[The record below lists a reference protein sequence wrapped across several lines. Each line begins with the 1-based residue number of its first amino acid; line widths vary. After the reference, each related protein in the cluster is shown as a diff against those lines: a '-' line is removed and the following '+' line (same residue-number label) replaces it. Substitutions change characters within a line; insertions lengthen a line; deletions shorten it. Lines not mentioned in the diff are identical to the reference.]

1 MRHFATYVWIDNQV
15 KEVEFTQH
23 KSRQMY
29 ISNAFDYNG
38 HEINLV
44 MSYDTYIGFIVDS
57 RTLITWGYSE
67 YSCTTSK
74 QITQL
79 LYDYD
84 LRMNRV
90 KKFTYNDI
98 EMLKYYLE
106 WLA

>member
-1 MRHFATYVWIDNQV
+1 MKHFATYVWLNNEV
-15 KEVEFTQH
+15 KQVEFTQH

-29 ISNAFDYNG
+29 ISNVFDYNG

-44 MSYDTYIGFIVDS
+44 MSYNTYIGFIVDS
-57 RTLITWGYSE
+57 KTLITWGYGE

-84 LRMNRV
+84 LCMRRV
-90 KKFTYNDI
+90 KKFSYNDI
-98 EMLKYYLE
+98 EMLKNYMEL
-106 WLA
+106 LA